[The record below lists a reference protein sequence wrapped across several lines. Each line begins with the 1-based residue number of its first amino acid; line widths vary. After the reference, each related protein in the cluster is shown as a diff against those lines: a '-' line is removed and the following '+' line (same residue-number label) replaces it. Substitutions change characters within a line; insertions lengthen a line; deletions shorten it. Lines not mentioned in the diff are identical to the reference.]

1 MRLNSFINN
10 IFINGLLISFFFFFT
25 MDTVGMWVRELGGG
39 WGEGSLHTFI
49 KMINF
54 TGLVTI
60 ASDILQ

>member
-10 IFINGLLISFFFFFT
+10 IFINGLLISFFFFYYGHSR
-25 MDTVGMWVRELGGG
+25 DVGEGVRG
-39 WGEGSLHTFI
+39 WMREGSLHTFI